1 MPRWTFD
8 RPGTVELGELTSLRV
23 RLVGGSVAVLTAPG
37 PARLDVA
44 RLGGP
49 PLLVTEEAGVLTI
62 GYEDLRWE
70 WPKGLDSLAGWLRPQ
85 RRRAE
90 ITVTVPP
97 ECGVQLGVVSASTT
111 ICDVSAGICALSL
124 SGGLSLDGV
133 AGAVD
138 IKTVSGDLEA
148 RGVSG
153 ELAFNS
159 ISGSFTVAG
168 GHLAKLD
175 AKTVTGPVTADLDPD
190 GDASLRVATVSGEV
204 AIRLPADPDVRVA
217 LRSGS
222 GSLHAAFPG
231 LRSTDGP
238 PASLAGTLGGGAA
251 GLSVNTMSGAVTLLS
266 RPSPARTAQPD
277 AGKPAAAGADAQGG
291 AR

>member
-8 RPGTVELGELTSLRV
+8 RPGTVEFGELSALRV
-23 RLVGGSVAVLTAPG
+23 RLVGGSVAVLGAAG
-37 PARLDVA
+37 PPSLDVA
-44 RLGGP
+44 RLAGP
-49 PLLVTEEAGVLTI
+49 PLLVTDEAGVLTI

-70 WPKGLDSLAGWLRPQ
+70 WPKGLGSLAGWLRPQ

-90 ITVTVPP
+90 VTVTVPP
-97 ECGVQLGVVSASTT
+97 QCDVQLGVASASTT
-111 ICDVSAGICALSL
+111 ICDMSAGISAISL

-133 AGAVD
+133 AGTVD

-153 ELAFNS
+153 ALAFNS
-159 ISGSFTVAG
+159 VSGSFTLAG

-190 GDASLRVATVSGEV
+190 GAAALRVATVSGEV
-204 AIRLPADPDVRVA
+204 AIRLPADPDVRVN

-222 GSLHAAFPG
+222 GSLHAAFGG

-238 PASLAGTLGGGAA
+238 PVTLAGTLGGGAA
-251 GLSVNTMSGAVTLLS
+251 GLSVVAVSGAVTLLS
-266 RPSPARTAQPD
+266 RPSPASAGQP
-277 AGKPAAAGADAQGG
+277 GPERPAAADAQGG